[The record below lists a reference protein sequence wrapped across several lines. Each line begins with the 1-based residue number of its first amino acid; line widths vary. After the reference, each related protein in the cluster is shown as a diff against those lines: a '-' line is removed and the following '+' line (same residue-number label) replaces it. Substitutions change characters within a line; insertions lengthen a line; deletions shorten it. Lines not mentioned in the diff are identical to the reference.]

1 MNSTADL
8 LKEDLTKKFG
18 KDTALDNIS
27 FSLDP
32 GHIVG
37 LLGPNGAAGKTTL
50 IKMAAGL
57 LTPTSAPSG
66 STAMR
71 PAFIRREL
79 PPILSKRTYLN
90 EDDAGSDN

>member
-8 LKEDLTKKFG
+8 LKCEDLTKKFG

-37 LLGPNGAAGKTTL
+37 LLGPNGAGKTTL

-57 LTPTSAPSG
+57 LTPSSGAILNHGDAPRVYS
-66 STAMR
+66 
-71 PAFIRREL
+71 
-79 PPILSKRTYLN
+79 
-90 EDDAGSDN
+90 